1 MREIACCFAAHL
13 RITRSTKGHP
23 IKAVSI
29 DQYITHVAD
38 YLVTNEHILSGG
50 ELRSR
55 RLTMLLAGYTANDD
69 VGIPLR
75 LRQKIPMTY
84 PIACI
89 MYRLAAT
96 MHTSTKRLAL
106 RAAVAM
112 AFGLSL
118 RPGEYLVMEEETPL
132 THQANASNCFFVF
145 NDDECVCVCD
155 PHLYPVGRTP
165 SFFLC
170 MFTHLKSDKKGEGGP
185 RAVGRAPSS
194 SPNHFCCV
202 LTLYEYF
209 RAHPGRRETLA
220 LSAHGPGVTW
230 SEMRT
235 LCHLAAAETGLDPT
249 RLVPHSGRAGAQAQ
263 LEDESDERRRQQGGW
278 GTIAGMAAYSRKAL
292 GHARAVAAALHDPT
306 LCPMEQTR
314 MMFGAYPKGHSAVLP
329 ERW

>member
-1 MREIACCFAAHL
+1 M
-13 RITRSTKGHP
+13 TKGHP
-23 IKAVSI
+23 IKSVTI

-55 RLTMLLAGYTANDD
+55 RLSMLLAGYTASDD
-69 VGIPLR
+69 VGVPLR

-96 MHTSTKRLAL
+96 MHAGAKRLAL
-106 RAAVAM
+106 RAALAM

-118 RPGEYLVMEEETPL
+118 RPGEYLVMEEATPL
-132 THQANASNCFFVF
+132 SHQANASNCFFVF

-170 MFTHLKSDKKGEGGP
+170 MFTHLKNDKRGEGGP
-185 RAVGRAPSS
+185 RAVGRAPDP
-194 SPNHFCCV
+194 SPDHFCCV
-202 LTLYEYF
+202 LTLFEYF
-209 RAHPGRRETLA
+209 KAHPGRRQTLA
-220 LSAHGPGVTW
+220 LSAHGPGVAW

-235 LCHLAAAETGLDPT
+235 LCHLGASEAGIDPT
-249 RLVPHSGRAGAQAQ
+249 RLVPHSARAGALAQ
-263 LEDESDERRRQQGGW
+263 YERESDATRQLQGGW
-278 GTIAGMAAYSRKAL
+278 LSLAGMQAYARKML
-292 GHARAVAAALHDPT
+292 GHARATAAVLHDFT
-306 LCPMEQTR
+306 VCPLAQTR
-314 MMFGAYPKGHSAVLP
+314 MMFGAHPMGPSGVDPGL
-329 ERW
+329 

>member
-1 MREIACCFAAHL
+1 M
-13 RITRSTKGHP
+13 TKGHP
-23 IKAVSI
+23 IKSVTI

-55 RLTMLLAGYTANDD
+55 RLSMLLAGYTASDD
-69 VGIPLR
+69 VGVPLR

-96 MHTSTKRLAL
+96 MHAGAKRLAL
-106 RAAVAM
+106 RAALAM

-132 THQANASNCFFVF
+132 SHQANASDCFFVF

-170 MFTHLKSDKKGEGGP
+170 MFTHLKNDKKGEGGP

-194 SPNHFCCV
+194 SPDHFCCV
-202 LTLYEYF
+202 LTLFEYF
-209 RAHPGRRETLA
+209 KAHPGRRETMA
-220 LSAHGPGVTW
+220 LSAHGPGVAW

-235 LCHLAAAETGLDPT
+235 LCHLAASEAGIDPT
-249 RLVPHSGRAGAQAQ
+249 RLVPHSARAGALAQ
-263 LEDESDERRRQQGGW
+263 YERESDATRQQQGGW
-278 GTIAGMAAYSRKAL
+278 LSLKGLQAYARKAL
-292 GHARAVAAALHDPT
+292 GHARATAEVLHDFT
-306 LCPMEQTR
+306 VCPLAQTR
-314 MMFGAYPKGHSAVLP
+314 MMFGTHPMGPSGVDPGL
-329 ERW
+329 

>member
-1 MREIACCFAAHL
+1 M
-13 RITRSTKGHP
+13 TKGHP
-23 IKAVSI
+23 IKSVTI

-55 RLTMLLAGYTANDD
+55 RLSMLLAGYTASDD
-69 VGIPLR
+69 VGVPLR

-96 MHTSTKRLAL
+96 MHAGAKRLAL
-106 RAAVAM
+106 RAALAL

-132 THQANASNCFFVF
+132 SHQANASNCFFIF
-145 NDDECVCVCD
+145 NDDECVCICD

-170 MFTHLKSDKKGEGGP
+170 MLTHIKNDKKGEGGP
-185 RAVGRAPSS
+185 RAVGRAPDP
-194 SPNHFCCV
+194 SPDHFCCV
-202 LTLYEYF
+202 LTLFEYF
-209 RAHPGRRETLA
+209 KAHPGRRETLA
-220 LSAHGPGVTW
+220 LSAHGPGVAW

-235 LCHLAAAETGLDPT
+235 LCHLAASEAGIDPT
-249 RLVPHSGRAGAQAQ
+249 RLVPHSARAGALAQ
-263 LEDESDERRRQQGGW
+263 YERESDATRQLQGGW
-278 GTIAGMAAYSRKAL
+278 LTLAGMRAYARKAL
-292 GHARAVAAALHDPT
+292 GHARAMAEVLHDFT
-306 LCPMEQTR
+306 VCPLAQTR
-314 MMFGAYPKGHSAVLP
+314 MMFGAHPMGPSGVDPGL
-329 ERW
+329 

>member
-23 IKAVSI
+23 IKAVTI

-55 RLTMLLAGYTANDD
+55 RLTMLLAGYTASDD

-96 MHTSTKRLAL
+96 MHTGAKRLAL

-132 THQANASNCFFVF
+132 THQANASDCFFVF
-145 NDDECVCVCD
+145 NDDEYVCVSVT
-155 PHLYPVGRTP
+155 LTYTLSGA
-165 SFFLC
+165 
-170 MFTHLKSDKKGEGGP
+170 P
-185 RAVGRAPSS
+185 RPSS
-194 SPNHFCCV
+194 SVCLRISRV
-202 LTLYEYF
+202 I
-209 RAHPGRRETLA
+209 RR
-220 LSAHGPGVTW
+220 
-230 SEMRT
+230 
-235 LCHLAAAETGLDPT
+235 
-249 RLVPHSGRAGAQAQ
+249 
-263 LEDESDERRRQQGGW
+263 
-278 GTIAGMAAYSRKAL
+278 
-292 GHARAVAAALHDPT
+292 ARADQERLGELRARPQTTFAVSSHCMNTSAPT
-306 LCPMEQTR
+306 Q
-314 MMFGAYPKGHSAVLP
+314 GDGKH
-329 ERW
+329 